1 MNLAK
6 FVITTRNESLEQ
18 DEMNSI
24 LINLDH
30 VISVKPIKMTLSN
43 RDVVDGYWIR
53 LSNGKKYRAIQ
64 VPKIIHSN
72 LEENLSEIKKSDS
85 NKHSFN
91 ITMN

>member
-1 MNLAK
+1 MKLAK

-53 LSNGKKYRAIQ
+53 LSNGKKYR
-64 VPKIIHSN
+64 
-72 LEENLSEIKKSDS
+72 
-85 NKHSFN
+85 
-91 ITMN
+91 